1 MNFFAY
7 TTNRYALW
15 AIVVFV
21 LHISNTFTI
30 LPFFIISILL
40 VGSNYFFEKTKRE
53 KEYAHPFLDWLW
65 LPITVIT
72 IVLVLIKYVL

>member
-15 AIVVFV
+15 AFVVFI
-21 LHISNTFTI
+21 LHISHKFTV
-30 LPFFIISILL
+30 LSFFIISIFL

-53 KEYAHPFLDWLW
+53 KDFTNPVLNWVW
-65 LPITVIT
+65 LPITVVT
-72 IVLVLIKYVL
+72 IVFILLKYVL